1 MQNKQTEGKGP
12 KRRHKKLIP
21 ICSTQGSHKNNKI
34 KAIAY
39 PEKTYKVKKML
50 EKYINKINIKIK

>member
-34 KAIAY
+34 KAKAY
-39 PEKTYKVKKML
+39 PEKTYKVK
-50 EKYINKINIKIK
+50 NVGKIYK